1 MSPKTRLWL
10 IVWMMKARTKHKN
23 KQVLEGAKEI
33 KGTTPPK
40 VSPNVQDPTS
50 KGTTEQKQNSKSK
63 QSNLKLRYG

>member
-23 KQVLEGAKEI
+23 KKVLEGAKEM
-33 KGTTPPK
+33 KGTTLPQ

-50 KGTTEQKQNSKSK
+50 KGTTEQK
-63 QSNLKLRYG
+63 